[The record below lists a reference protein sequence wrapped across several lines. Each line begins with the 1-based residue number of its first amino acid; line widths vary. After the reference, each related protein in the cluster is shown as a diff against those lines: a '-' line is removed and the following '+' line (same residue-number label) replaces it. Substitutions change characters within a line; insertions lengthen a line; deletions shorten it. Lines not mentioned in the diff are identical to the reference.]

1 MGNINWSAIFEI
13 LPEITGLP
21 WKRRGKYWYAPCYMD
36 GSPSNRHDKL
46 VASMLGKKDGIAIM
60 EQGSHTES
68 LLEWL
73 RMRHCGGDYRKAFQI
88 LDRDLSFVH
97 VPPPRPDLPSR
108 FVNPNDIKRSDL
120 RHCNLFRYICTIWD
134 EKRVREAF
142 ILYDCYP
149 IWNKYAGS
157 YVTTFLYKDEE
168 GRICYDKQIKYGING
183 RRDKEFGG
191 GRFFTTAKGYR
202 NKTYFGSH
210 LWGKEENEPTY
221 IVESEKSAIIFWLRY
236 NKRVM
241 ATGGSNCLRE
251 VKQNY
256 RLLPDYDEAGQ
267 KWIEKHPSQCV
278 KWWDAVPEYDTPEGS
293 DFSDYILWSKMNGN
307 NEDKK

>member
-1 MGNINWSAIFEI
+1 MIDFEKIFHC
-13 LPEITGLP
+13 LPQITGFE
-21 WKRRGKYWYAPCYMD
+21 WTQKGKHYISNHYMD
-36 GSPSNRHDKL
+36 GRVSSRKDKL
-46 VASMLGKKDGIAIM
+46 VATLGSNKSGIQLIENGGEATTLYSWLLRFGGCKSDKEVLQVLNLDTSAI
-60 EQGSHTES
+60 
-68 LLEWL
+68 
-73 RMRHCGGDYRKAFQI
+73 I
-88 LDRDLSFVH
+88 I
-97 VPPPRPDLPSR
+97 PPSPPELPPR
-108 FVNPNDIKRSDL
+108 FVNPNEVKRSDL
-120 RHCNLFRYICTIWD
+120 RHCNLFNYLCTIWD

-149 IWNKYAGS
+149 VWNKYTES

-168 GRICYDKQIKYGING
+168 GRICFDKQIKYGING

-267 KWIEKHPSQCV
+267 KWVDKYPDNSV
-278 KWWDAVPEYDTPEGS
+278 KWWEFYPEFELSKGDDIS
-293 DFSDYILWSKMNGN
+293 DVILKQY
-307 NEDKK
+307 KK